1 MYCII
6 TLCITTDVID
16 SKVCNV
22 SAYFWYQQSGFG
34 ASVFGCW
41 LSRRRLTP
49 FRLLV
54 SEGLFLISKIYTVAS
69 FFGGVGGIDIGFQQT
84 KRYKTEYINEFDKNA
99 LKTLSANFHNV
110 NIDGRDV
117 HVVHDSDVPIVDV
130 MVGGFP
136 CQAFSIAGYQ
146 KGFDDSRGELFF
158 EMLRLIKAHKPR
170 AILLENVKNLVSHN
184 NGNTFLVIRNAL
196 VLNGYYIKWKV
207 MNAKDYG
214 NLPQNRER
222 IYIVGF
228 RNRTAFDNF
237 SFPKPIPL
245 TTKCSDLIDYNHA
258 QPDKYYYKSGRQP
271 FYDQLAKSVAS
282 KNSIY
287 QWRRQYVRENK
298 SGVVPTLTANMG
310 TGGHNVPIIYSD
322 SGIRK
327 LTPREAFNIMG
338 FPNDYKLPDIADGQL
353 YKQAGNSVVI
363 PVIRRI
369 ADNIAH
375 ALDTD
380 KPSTNEDSKGN
391 SVIFNS
397 VHGLFEGC
405 SYSVTNLASVDN
417 GKVIDSNTALK
428 LMKRGDAIDFY
439 LRAEWQMSVWTNYPL
454 EERQLYIKYLQAY
467 GALTK
472 LFTQKNN
479 HDVPYLDSK
488 FQETIYGKVF
498 HSKNTDIGNTPH
510 DIVSVIN
517 GHHIGIGLKT
527 WMNSKPSYQKVMQ
540 LKAYKDDII
549 SLGTDPYDCIYQ
561 ISAIKNS
568 RLERDYI
575 RLGLNPDDNIY
586 HYITRDADS
595 FTIAE
600 TTYPEVRLNNLQI
613 EKSTPTSI
621 NWNDGVKEYKYTYG
635 DTQVWMKFDPHN
647 ASDTQILERFPVTTL
662 DDPFTFLLDMF
673 SRFNLN
679 KEYTSDAHLTDEV
692 YLPLYSCSTG
702 EVEPK
707 SGLNAWNAA
716 PKAKGSQRLRP
727 LSEIYIPVP
736 MEFHRK
742 NPTFFTDNIF
752 YNIQHGVSV
761 EFTIILPN
769 GQEMPGRLTGSNLKN
784 FQSGSTTI
792 RKPDGKRWGQS
803 DLGKW
808 LLIDV
813 LGLHNREL
821 VTRHWLNQRGIDSIR
836 LWHEHGDK
844 SRIYLDVAKVG
855 SFERYMGK
863 QSINC

>member
-41 LSRRRLTP
+41 LSRHRLTP

-117 HVVHDSDVPIVDV
+117 HVVHDSDIPAVDV

-136 CQAFSIAGYQ
+136 CQAFSIAGYR

-245 TTKCSDLIDYNHA
+245 TTKCSDLIDYIHT
-258 QPDKYYYKSGRQP
+258 QPDKYYYRSGRQP
-271 FYDQLAKSVAS
+271 FYDQLAKSVTS

-338 FPNDYKLPDIADGQL
+338 FPNDYRLPDIADGQL
-353 YKQAGNSVVI
+353 YKQAGNSVAV

-380 KPSTNEDSKGN
+380 KPSTNVGSK
-391 SVIFNS
+391 
-397 VHGLFEGC
+397 
-405 SYSVTNLASVDN
+405 
-417 GKVIDSNTALK
+417 SN
-428 LMKRGDAIDFY
+428 RV
-439 LRAEWQMSVWTNYPL
+439 EWQMSV
-454 EERQLYIKYLQAY
+454 
-467 GALTK
+467 
-472 LFTQKNN
+472 
-479 HDVPYLDSK
+479 
-488 FQETIYGKVF
+488 
-498 HSKNTDIGNTPH
+498 
-510 DIVSVIN
+510 
-517 GHHIGIGLKT
+517 
-527 WMNSKPSYQKVMQ
+527 
-540 LKAYKDDII
+540 
-549 SLGTDPYDCIYQ
+549 
-561 ISAIKNS
+561 
-568 RLERDYI
+568 
-575 RLGLNPDDNIY
+575 
-586 HYITRDADS
+586 
-595 FTIAE
+595 
-600 TTYPEVRLNNLQI
+600 
-613 EKSTPTSI
+613 
-621 NWNDGVKEYKYTYG
+621 
-635 DTQVWMKFDPHN
+635 
-647 ASDTQILERFPVTTL
+647 
-662 DDPFTFLLDMF
+662 
-673 SRFNLN
+673 
-679 KEYTSDAHLTDEV
+679 
-692 YLPLYSCSTG
+692 
-702 EVEPK
+702 
-707 SGLNAWNAA
+707 
-716 PKAKGSQRLRP
+716 
-727 LSEIYIPVP
+727 
-736 MEFHRK
+736 
-742 NPTFFTDNIF
+742 
-752 YNIQHGVSV
+752 
-761 EFTIILPN
+761 
-769 GQEMPGRLTGSNLKN
+769 
-784 FQSGSTTI
+784 
-792 RKPDGKRWGQS
+792 
-803 DLGKW
+803 
-808 LLIDV
+808 
-813 LGLHNREL
+813 
-821 VTRHWLNQRGIDSIR
+821 
-836 LWHEHGDK
+836 
-844 SRIYLDVAKVG
+844 
-855 SFERYMGK
+855 
-863 QSINC
+863 